1 MCGLILYWCATCR
14 TGTRNEHRPQIH
26 AIIHVWK
33 IKTPQKF
40 ITITQIGKKVK
51 LIKCGFKRLKN
62 PMMFISMLLL
72 LSILKRMWAWWCLIL
87 VDIMILCNGFVS
99 SVVLSLFC
107 LFDYIMKLFFAGLVV
122 ATVGFSG
129 IANILNIGLN
139 IVQTH
144 TQQLNAQ
151 LEQIK
156 N

>member
-1 MCGLILYWCATCR
+1 
-14 TGTRNEHRPQIH
+14 
-26 AIIHVWK
+26 
-33 IKTPQKF
+33 
-40 ITITQIGKKVK
+40 
-51 LIKCGFKRLKN
+51 
-62 PMMFISMLLL
+62 
-72 LSILKRMWAWWCLIL
+72 
-87 VDIMILCNGFVS
+87 MILCNGFVS

>member
-1 MCGLILYWCATCR
+1 
-14 TGTRNEHRPQIH
+14 
-26 AIIHVWK
+26 
-33 IKTPQKF
+33 
-40 ITITQIGKKVK
+40 
-51 LIKCGFKRLKN
+51 
-62 PMMFISMLLL
+62 
-72 LSILKRMWAWWCLIL
+72 
-87 VDIMILCNGFVS
+87 MILCYGFAS
-99 SVVLSLFC
+99 SVVLSLFF